1 MAVVGVDFGNL
12 NCYIS
17 VARQGGIETVAN
29 DYSQRDTPSVVG
41 FSNNQR
47 IMGVGAKNQ
56 LLTNLKRTVFNFKHM
71 LGRKFKD
78 PYVQEVMKGLPYV
91 IGELILL
98 FFEISLKLFHS
109 IVLLVISRISKIS
122 SLTLPD
128 LFSNP
133 DKLYTVFTEFFFSFN
148 IGEGSHGEIRIQL
161 QYMGK
166 DRAYT
171 PEEITAMLLTKLKET
186 AEEALKTKVKDIVIS
201 GMI

>member
-98 FFEISLKLFHS
+98 FFEISLKLFHI

-161 QYMGK
+161 QYMGQ

>member
-98 FFEISLKLFHS
+98 FFEISLKLFHT
-109 IVLLVISRISKIS
+109 IVLLVISRF
-122 SLTLPD
+122 PD

-161 QYMGK
+161 QYMGQ

>member
-98 FFEISLKLFHS
+98 FFEISLKVFHT

-128 LFSNP
+128 SFLIPTNCT
-133 DKLYTVFTEFFFSFN
+133 LYSRNFFSFT

-161 QYMGK
+161 QYMGQ

>member
-78 PYVQEVMKGLPYV
+78 PYVQDVMKGLPYV

-98 FFEISLKLFHS
+98 FFEISLKVFHT
-109 IVLLVISRISKIS
+109 IVLLVISRISKIY
-122 SLTLPD
+122 L
-128 LFSNP
+128 
-133 DKLYTVFTEFFFSFN
+133 
-148 IGEGSHGEIRIQL
+148 H
-161 QYMGK
+161 
-166 DRAYT
+166 
-171 PEEITAMLLTKLKET
+171 
-186 AEEALKTKVKDIVIS
+186 
-201 GMI
+201 

>member
-98 FFEISLKLFHS
+98 FFEISLKLFHT
-109 IVLLVISRISKIS
+109 IVLLVISRF
-122 SLTLPD
+122 PD

-133 DKLYTVFTEFFFSFN
+133 DKLCSKKKKIKKIKKKLYTVFTEFFF
-148 IGEGSHGEIRIQL
+148 IHYR
-161 QYMGK
+161 
-166 DRAYT
+166 
-171 PEEITAMLLTKLKET
+171 
-186 AEEALKTKVKDIVIS
+186 
-201 GMI
+201 

>member
-98 FFEISLKLFHS
+98 FFEISLKVFHT

-161 QYMGK
+161 QYMGQ

>member
-98 FFEISLKLFHS
+98 FFEISLKLFHI
-109 IVLLVISRISKIS
+109 IVLLVISRIS

-133 DKLYTVFTEFFFSFN
+133 DKLYTVFTEFFSFN

>member
-98 FFEISLKLFHS
+98 FFEISLKLFHI

-128 LFSNP
+128 LFSNSN
-133 DKLYTVFTEFFFSFN
+133 KLYIVFTEFFFF
-148 IGEGSHGEIRIQL
+148 IQ
-161 QYMGK
+161 Y
-166 DRAYT
+166 R
-171 PEEITAMLLTKLKET
+171 
-186 AEEALKTKVKDIVIS
+186 
-201 GMI
+201 

>member
-1 MAVVGVDFGNL
+1 M
-12 NCYIS
+12 
-17 VARQGGIETVAN
+17 
-29 DYSQRDTPSVVG
+29 
-41 FSNNQR
+41 
-47 IMGVGAKNQ
+47 
-56 LLTNLKRTVFNFKHM
+56 
-71 LGRKFKD
+71 
-78 PYVQEVMKGLPYV
+78 
-91 IGELILL
+91 
-98 FFEISLKLFHS
+98 
-109 IVLLVISRISKIS
+109 
-122 SLTLPD
+122 TLPD
-128 LFSNP
+128 LFCNP

>member
-98 FFEISLKLFHS
+98 FFEIALKVFHT

-128 LFSNP
+128 SFLIPTNCT
-133 DKLYTVFTEFFFSFN
+133 LYSRNFFSFT

-161 QYMGK
+161 QYMGQ

>member
-98 FFEISLKLFHS
+98 FFEISLKLFHI

>member
-17 VARQGGIETVAN
+17 VARQGGIETIAN

-98 FFEISLKLFHS
+98 FFEISLKLFHI

-161 QYMGK
+161 QYMGQ

>member
-17 VARQGGIETVAN
+17 VARQGGIETIAN

-98 FFEISLKLFHS
+98 FFEIALKVFHT

-133 DKLYTVFTEFFFSFN
+133 DKLYTVFTEFFF
-148 IGEGSHGEIRIQL
+148 IHYR
-161 QYMGK
+161 
-166 DRAYT
+166 
-171 PEEITAMLLTKLKET
+171 
-186 AEEALKTKVKDIVIS
+186 
-201 GMI
+201 